1 MLPRLARIGDQ
12 IETTVRHPT
21 PGVIRMTLE
30 TPEACAYANDLLMNQ
45 KSGWQLVQPLAR
57 QGGQQQ

>member
-1 MLPRLARIGDQ
+1 MLTNLAHIGDQ

-30 TPEACAYANDLLMNQ
+30 TPDACAYANGLLMNH
-45 KSGWQLVQPLAR
+45 KSGWQLVQPLTR

>member
-1 MLPRLARIGDQ
+1 MLSQLARIGDQ
-12 IETTVRHPT
+12 IKTTVRHPT

-30 TPEACAYANDLLMNQ
+30 TPEACAYANGLLMNQ

>member
-1 MLPRLARIGDQ
+1 MLSQLAQIGDQ

-21 PGVIRMTLE
+21 AGVIRMTLE
-30 TPEACAYANDLLMNQ
+30 TPEACAYANGLLMNQ
-45 KSGWQLVQPLAR
+45 MSGWQLVRPLAH